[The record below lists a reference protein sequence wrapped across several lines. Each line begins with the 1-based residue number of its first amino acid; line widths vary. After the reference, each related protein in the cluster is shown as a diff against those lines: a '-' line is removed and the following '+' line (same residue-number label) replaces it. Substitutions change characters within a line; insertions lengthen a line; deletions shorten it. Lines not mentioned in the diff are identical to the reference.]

1 MSRKLQLFSGQIYK
15 IGLIRY
21 VDVPRKV
28 SRSLGAKEVHV
39 AVRGTV
45 QGVPVVT
52 TLVSRG
58 NGTHRIAIH
67 GEIRKQ
73 LRVDAGAIVEIGIER
88 DVESR
93 EPLVPPALRIALR
106 ESPKAQAVFQGMT
119 VSLRRQIVRYL
130 TEAKQQ
136 ATRERRVATFVQR
149 IEEMPLKKRANKK
162 EE

>member
-1 MSRKLQLFSGQIYK
+1 MARNLQIFSGQIYK

-45 QGVPVVT
+45 QGVPLVT
-52 TLVSRG
+52 TLMSRG
-58 NGTHRIAIH
+58 HGTHRIAIH
-67 GEIRKQ
+67 GDIRKE
-73 LRVDAGAIVEIGIER
+73 LRVDAGAIVEIAIER

-93 EPLVPPALRIALR
+93 EPLLPPALRIALR
-106 ESPKAQAVFQGMT
+106 ESPKAQAIFQGMT

-136 ATRERRVATFVQR
+136 ATFERRVATFVRR
-149 IEEMPLKKRANKK
+149 IEQTALKKRAREK